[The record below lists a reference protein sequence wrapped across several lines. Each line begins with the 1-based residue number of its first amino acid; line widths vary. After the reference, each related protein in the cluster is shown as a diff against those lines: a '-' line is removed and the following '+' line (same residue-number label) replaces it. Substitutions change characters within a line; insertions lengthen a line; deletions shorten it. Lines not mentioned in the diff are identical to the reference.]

1 MFDKIS
7 RPALFLALAAA
18 ACAWSGA
25 PAALAQDDDEP
36 RRDVTIGNP
45 DRMRSGVN
53 ERGDNEMVI
62 EAKPKRQQ
70 EVPELG
76 PIYVIPQ
83 VNNQGYGQGYGPGTG
98 QRPPNSG
105 GPVIP
110 VPVPQQQP
118 RPAPQ
123 VPEKAPVHP

>member
-1 MFDKIS
+1 MFGKIIRS
-7 RPALFLALAAA
+7 ALLLALAAT
-18 ACAWSGA
+18 ACSVADA
-25 PAALAQDDDEP
+25 PKALAQDDDEP

-45 DRMRSGVN
+45 DRMRSGTN

-62 EAKPKRQQ
+62 EAKPKRKQ

-83 VNNQGYGQGYGPGTG
+83 VNNQGYGPVTG

-105 GPVIP
+105 GPVVP

-118 RPAPQ
+118 RPVPQ
-123 VPEKAPVHP
+123 GPGKAPAHP

>member
-1 MFDKIS
+1 MFGKII
-7 RPALFLALAAA
+7 RPALHLALAAA
-18 ACAWSGA
+18 ACAWPVT
-25 PAALAQDDDEP
+25 PAQAQDDDEP

-83 VNNQGYGQGYGPGTG
+83 VNNQGYGPG
-98 QRPPNSG
+98 QRPPNPG
-105 GPVIP
+105 GPV
-110 VPVPQQQP
+110 VPVPAPQQP

-123 VPEKAPVHP
+123 APGKVPVRP

>member
-7 RPALFLALAAA
+7 RLALFLALAAA
-18 ACAWSGA
+18 ACAWYGA

-83 VNNQGYGQGYGPGTG
+83 VNNQGYGQ
-98 QRPPNSG
+98 RPPNSG

-123 VPEKAPVHP
+123 VPGKAPVHP

>member
-1 MFDKIS
+1 MFEKII
-7 RPALFLALAAA
+7 RPALLLMLVAATWA
-18 ACAWSGA
+18 ACAGA
-25 PAALAQDDDEP
+25 SAALAQDDDEP

-62 EAKPKRQQ
+62 EAKPKRKQ

-83 VNNQGYGQGYGPGTG
+83 VNNQGYGPGTG

-105 GPVIP
+105 GPVVP
-110 VPVPQQQP
+110 VPVPHQQP
-118 RPAPQ
+118 RPTPQ
-123 VPEKAPVHP
+123 VPGKTPIHP

>member
-1 MFDKIS
+1 MFEKII
-7 RPALFLALAAA
+7 RPALLLALAAA
-18 ACAWSGA
+18 ACAGASA
-25 PAALAQDDDEP
+25 PAALAQDDEP

-45 DRMRSGVN
+45 DRARSGVN

-62 EAKPKRQQ
+62 EAKPKRKQ

-83 VNNQGYGQGYGPGTG
+83 VNNQGYGPG

-105 GPVIP
+105 GPVVP
-110 VPVPQQQP
+110 VPAPQQQP

-123 VPEKAPVHP
+123 VPGKAPVHP

>member
-1 MFDKIS
+1 MFDKII
-7 RPALFLALAAA
+7 RLALLLALAAA
-18 ACAWSGA
+18 ACAWPNT

-36 RRDVTIGNP
+36 RQDVTIGNP

-62 EAKPKRQQ
+62 EAKPKRKQ

-83 VNNQGYGQGYGPGTG
+83 VNNQGYGPG
-98 QRPPNSG
+98 QRPPNPG
-105 GPVIP
+105 GPVLP
-110 VPVPQQQP
+110 VPAPQQQP

-123 VPEKAPVHP
+123 VPGKAPVHP